1 MSKNVL
7 VIGTGTIGEPLIGLL
22 AEHRESL
29 GLDKVIFFKRTPLSD
44 ERGKVEA
51 LLRKGAEIVS
61 TSDALSDFTKLGFS
75 NVYDV
80 EKAYEEADVIIDCTP
95 SGNDNWDTIYS
106 SLNKNKSCLL
116 YTSPSP
122 RDRQKSRMPSSA

>member
-22 AEHRESL
+22 AEHKNSL
-29 GLDKVIFFKRTPLSD
+29 GLDNVIFFKRTPSSD

-51 LLRKGAEIVS
+51 LLSKGPEIVS
-61 TSDALSDFTKLGFS
+61 TSYALSEFTKLGFT

-95 SGNDNWDTIYS
+95 SGNDNWDRVYS
-106 SLNKNKSCLL
+106 SLNQDK
-116 YTSPSP
+116 
-122 RDRQKSRMPSSA
+122 RFMAQG